1 MNVRVIISITIAL
14 SIGCCLGS
22 AFAQAPPPNND
33 CDDAIEIYLG
43 TTSFSTI
50 DASTDGQSHSE
61 CVVASDG
68 GQTFYD
74 IWYTFTAGCS
84 GTLVLS
90 TCNLVDYDSDLVV
103 YLGDDCSNLELLG
116 CNDDGNGCA
125 GYSSY
130 LEIPVYIGDRL
141 TIRVGSYNYTT
152 IPGSGDLILD
162 IVDSSGNSID
172 CPANDACVDAI
183 DISEGDTYF
192 TTFDATT
199 DGDSHASCSGDGQ
212 TYHDIWYNYLA
223 PTSGTLTISTCG
235 QANYDTDL
243 VVYEGSNCSSLTL
256 VGCNDD
262 TDGCD
267 LYTSYLEIPVL
278 AGSNYVIRVGGWLSG
293 SSGSGVLTLEID
305 GDVVEWIGA
314 DGGSWFEE
322 TNWSSG
328 VVPTNGVDVEISGSV
343 NINQTGAIANSVTV
357 VNGGNLTMQPG
368 SSLRT
373 FNFIVDSGGNLNWIG
388 GTIDVSSGNMTLNQS
403 LYIGC
408 QLDATLL
415 AKETILSADDVTI
428 CDNGTLI
435 TTSWIL
441 ADSLTNMGIL
451 IIDSVVS
458 DIGYIWMFGDYSQT
472 ESGRLVIDIASVG
485 GGGTTFDYI
494 GVDGNS
500 SIDGTIELHSS
511 NEFQPVYGDEF
522 LIIDNT
528 NDLHEGEFSD
538 SLVFGFDAGI
548 SFSDVNDISGC
559 TMSAFVTNVIFV
571 DADNTSGNGTSWAT
585 AYPTL
590 QEALATAGFGEQ
602 IWIAEGTYT
611 PGSNRTDTFSLPYSV
626 SIYGGFDGTE
636 TSTTKRDIAGH
647 PTILT
652 GDINNTPE
660 TDSDDVYHVVTL
672 PSGYISSLDG
682 VTITKGYANGNGT
695 NQSIGAGIYQLY
707 GFLGITNCTIFDN
720 YSTKEGAGVYSYGGA
735 TTYTNCLLDSNIS
748 AKNGGGIYATLSVT
762 TLTGTTLTQNRIL
775 RYQPLYAEGGGMHMN
790 GGTLTI
796 DDCIFDNNSAFFGLG
811 IADGGTGGA
820 LYAKQAIT
828 TITDTTF
835 KNNRAFTGGGI
846 YFVEISTSQIALIN
860 RCTFEQN
867 SIYYH
872 VSPYAVGGAAFKQI
886 GMSQTKIVNSLFSG
900 NDGEGTAIIDMG
912 TLGGYT
918 NKIRNCTITHNVD
931 VGVKAAVVGTST
943 LSNSILWYNTGT
955 YNRAWWN
962 QYSGSFLIDR
972 MLIDNVHASHP
983 TATNVDPLFRSA
995 RGPDGEYGTGDE
1007 DYRLLPGSIA
1017 IDRGNDSAY
1026 SVSNLGS
1033 QDLDGN
1039 ERFVDDVYTDDYD
1052 DDSIIDLGCYEYQA
1066 QSIGVSGFRS
1076 WKRTNSSNS
1085 SFDDDSNWEPAE
1097 SPNSNDSVVIL
1108 ENLGPIEFNFN
1119 ESITRM
1125 VYGSGITDLELNS
1138 YTLSISADDD
1148 SLLIGHLEDFGFSV
1162 CEIGILNG
1170 TLIAPRVDIS
1180 GVGDGAMYFDGGV
1193 VQASNGFVLRDN
1205 GAMYGLGTINGNV
1218 YNSGTHQI
1226 DNVNGQFPS
1235 VMGDYFM
1242 TENSVP
1248 GLEGTGDI
1256 IFFMSDFYND
1266 SGILSS
1272 VSVGGTSTL
1281 GGVLQLHGSGN
1292 ILNTG
1297 ESATILSSGGGI
1309 IGNFDSILAMGFGS
1323 NEIPIVSIVANA
1335 IGGESVIVT
1344 MQSVSGLLG
1353 FGDPDATNIDAL
1365 PEDVTLGDIDGDG
1378 FPDIVLS
1385 IPDAVDTAGDTDD
1398 VIIIYN
1404 GGVTDGVWNGFSG
1417 GSLQVAVGNK
1427 PAGLTVGD
1435 FDEDGDLDIAVV
1447 NTLDDTVSLLKN
1459 DTSARSVV
1467 SFTVTSA
1474 VTDFYAD
1481 FPDTY
1486 EAKPT
1491 DVAHGNFSTSG
1502 SVDLVIANNGDGRVV
1517 VIEGPLFA
1525 PAFMPTGFH
1534 QQTTGGAKTI
1544 NPGDVNNDKDFD
1556 KIVATGGGG
1565 ESNIF
1570 RGNSALSTGYLE
1582 PIVLHMGSSVS
1593 EQLVEDLDQNGKDDL
1608 VVCDQVENT
1617 ISISLQ
1623 NSDGTYGTPARL
1635 ELDAP
1640 LEGWYVSPRSMSVI
1654 DMDDDGDLDLAV
1666 VANNADGIA
1675 VTVMFRNDSPIGGE
1689 LVIFTDIGH
1698 EEGSGLNPL
1707 KARSADVDGDGY
1719 DDLLMITDTI
1729 AFRSAGA
1736 VGSTQTVVND
1746 HTTGC
1751 LGDFNDDGSVTVLDL
1766 LTLIAAWGPGNG
1778 EEDLNGDG
1786 NVNVLDLLLLIGAWG
1801 ECP

>member
-1 MNVRVIISITIAL
+1 V
-14 SIGCCLGS
+14 
-22 AFAQAPPPNND
+22 D
-33 CDDAIEIYLG
+33 
-43 TTSFSTI
+43 
-50 DASTDGQSHSE
+50 
-61 CVVASDG
+61 SDG
-68 GQTFYD
+68 G
-74 IWYTFTAGCS
+74 S
-84 GTLVLS
+84 V
-90 TCNLVDYDSDLVV
+90 
-103 YLGDDCSNLELLG
+103 
-116 CNDDGNGCA
+116 
-125 GYSSY
+125 
-130 LEIPVYIGDRL
+130 
-141 TIRVGSYNYTT
+141 
-152 IPGSGDLILD
+152 
-162 IVDSSGNSID
+162 D
-172 CPANDACVDAI
+172 CPTNDFCVNTI

-199 DGDSHASCSGDGQ
+199 DGDLHASCMGDGQ
-212 TYHDIWYNYLA
+212 TYHDVWYNYIA
-223 PTSGTLTISTCG
+223 PTSGTLTLSTCG

-243 VVYEGSNCSSLTL
+243 VVYEGNDCASLIL
-256 VGCNDD
+256 LGCNDD
-262 TDGCD
+262 TDECD
-267 LYTSYLEIPVL
+267 LYTSYLEVPVY
-278 AGSNYVIRVGGWLSG
+278 AGSEYLIRVGGWG
-293 SSGSGVLTLEID
+293 NGDYGSGILTMTID
-305 GDVVEWIGA
+305 GDVVTWVGS
-314 DGGSWFEE
+314 DGGSWFDE

-328 VVPTNGVDVEISGSV
+328 VVPTGGVDVEIAGNV
-343 NINQTGAIANSVTV
+343 NIDQSGAAALSVTV
-357 VNGGNLTMQPG
+357 QIGGNLVMQPG
-368 SSLRT
+368 SSLQT
-373 FNFIVDSGGNLNWIG
+373 FNLLVETGGNLNWIG
-388 GTIDVSSGNMTLNQS
+388 GTIDVSSGNMTLSQP
-403 LYIGC
+403 LYVGC

-415 AKETILSADDVTI
+415 AKGTMLTADDVTI
-428 CDNGTLI
+428 CENGTLI
-435 TTSWIL
+435 TTSWIF
-441 ADSLTNMGIL
+441 ADSLSNMGTLIL
-451 IIDSVVS
+451 DSAVS
-458 DIGYIWMFGDYSQT
+458 DIGYIWMFGDYLQADT
-472 ESGRLVIDIASVG
+472 GRLVIDIASTGSG
-485 GGGTTFDYI
+485 GSAFDYI

-511 NEFQPVYGDEF
+511 NEFQPVYGNEF

-538 SLVFGFDAGI
+538 SLVVGFDAGI

-611 PGSNRTDTFSLPYSV
+611 PGLNRTDTFSLPYGV

-682 VTITKGYANGNGT
+682 LTITKGYANGNGA

-707 GFLGITNCTIFDN
+707 GFLGITSCTIFDN
-720 YSTKEGAGVYSYGGA
+720 YSTKEGAGVYSNGGA

-775 RYQPLYAEGGGMHMN
+775 RYQPLYAEGGGMHVN

-860 RCTFEQN
+860 RCRFEQN

-872 VSPYAVGGAAFKQI
+872 VSPYAVGGAAFKQV
-886 GMSQTKIVNSLFSG
+886 GVSQTKIVNSLFSG

-912 TLGGYT
+912 AQGGYT
-918 NKIRNCTITHNVD
+918 NKIRNCTITFNVD
-931 VGVKAAVVGTST
+931 VGVEAAVTGSAT

-962 QYSGSFLIDR
+962 QYNGSFLIDR
-972 MLIDNVHASHP
+972 MLIDNTPASHP

-1017 IDRGNDSAY
+1017 IDRGKDSVY
-1026 SVSNLGS
+1026 NIPNLGS
-1033 QDLDGN
+1033 LDLDGN

-1052 DDSIIDLGCYEYQA
+1052 EDATIDLGCYEYQA
-1066 QSIGVSGFRS
+1066 QIVGVSGFRS
-1076 WKRTNSSNS
+1076 WKRTNPWNS
-1085 SFDDDSNWEPAE
+1085 SFDDDTKWEPAE
-1097 SPNSNDSVVIL
+1097 SPTVNDVAVIL
-1108 ENLGPIEFNFN
+1108 ENLGPIEFNSN
-1119 ESITRM
+1119 ESIQRM
-1125 VYGSGITDLELNS
+1125 IYGSGICDLELNS
-1138 YTLSISADDD
+1138 YTLAINANDD
-1148 SLLIGHLEDFGFSV
+1148 SLMIGHLEDIGFEG

-1170 TLIAPRVDIS
+1170 TVIADRVDIS
-1180 GVGDGAMYFDGGV
+1180 GVGTGAMYFDNGSV
-1193 VQASNGFVLRDN
+1193 YASNGFILRND
-1205 GAMYGLGTINGNV
+1205 GAMYGMGTIYGNV
-1218 YNSGTHQI
+1218 HNSGTHQI
-1226 DNVNGQFPS
+1226 DSINSEFPG
-1235 VMGDYFM
+1235 VVGDYYM
-1242 TENSVP
+1242 TDQSTP

-1256 IFFMSDFYND
+1256 IFYMYDYSGND
-1266 SGILSS
+1266 ALSS
-1272 VSVGGTSTL
+1272 IAVSGEATL

-1292 ILNTG
+1292 ILNAG
-1297 ESATILSSGGGI
+1297 DSATILNAAGGI
-1309 IGNFDSILAMGFGS
+1309 TSNFDSILAMGFS
-1323 NEIPIVSIVANA
+1323 ADEIPIVSIVANA

-1353 FGDPDATNIDAL
+1353 FGDPDATNINAL
-1365 PEDVTLGDIDGDG
+1365 PDDVELGDIDGDG

-1385 IPDAVDTAGDTDD
+1385 IPDDVDTAGDTDD
-1398 VIIIYN
+1398 IIIIYN
-1404 GGVTDGVWNGFSG
+1404 GGTTNGEWNGFTG
-1417 GSLQVAVGNK
+1417 GSLQVTVGNK
-1427 PAGLTVGD
+1427 PAGLTLGD
-1435 FDEDGDLDIAVV
+1435 FDGDGDLDIAVV
-1447 NTLDDTVSLLKN
+1447 NTLDDTVSLLEN
-1459 DTSARSVV
+1459 ETSARSIV
-1467 SFTVTSA
+1467 SFSVTSVA
-1474 VTDFYAD
+1474 TDHYAD
-1481 FPDTY
+1481 DAESY

-1491 DVAHGNFSTSG
+1491 DVTHGQFSDSG
-1502 SVDLVIANNGDGRVV
+1502 TVDLAIANNGDGKM
-1517 VIEGPLFA
+1517 VIILGPLFA
-1525 PAFMPTGFH
+1525 QGFMPSGPN

-1544 NPGDVNNDKDFD
+1544 NPGDVNNDKDWD
-1556 KIVATGGGG
+1556 RAIVTGDDG
-1565 ESNIF
+1565 ESNVF
-1570 RGNSALSTGYLE
+1570 KGGSGFSEGWEN
-1582 PIVLHMGSSVS
+1582 PIVLSMGSSVS

-1608 VVCDQVENT
+1608 VVCDRNANT
-1617 ISISLQ
+1617 ISIALQ
-1623 NSDGTYGTPARL
+1623 KSDGTYGSPARL

-1640 LEGWYVSPRSMSVI
+1640 LSGWYVSPRSVSTI
-1654 DMDDDGDLDLAV
+1654 NIDDDSDLDLAV
-1666 VANNADGIA
+1666 VAENENG
-1675 VTVMFRNDSPIGGE
+1675 VTVTIMFRNDSPVGGE
-1689 LVIFTDIGH
+1689 IAIFTDIGQ
-1698 EEGSGLNPL
+1698 EEGHGLNPL
-1707 KARSADVDGDGY
+1707 KTRSADVDGDGY

-1736 VGSTQTVVND
+1736 VGSTQTIVND
-1746 HTTGC
+1746 HTIGC
-1751 LGDFNDDGSVTVLDL
+1751 YGDFNADGTVNVQDL

-1778 EEDLNGDG
+1778 AEDLNEDG
-1786 NVNVLDLLLLIGAWG
+1786 TVNVADLLLLIGVWG